1 MDSLELNKIFG
12 AILGTLLFVMGLGFL
27 AQAIYHPIEGRGPGY
42 VLAEAEEGAGGGE
55 EEGPVV
61 VADLGTLMASADIS
75 AGEAAAR
82 KCTGC
87 HNFVAGAGN
96 KQGPQ
101 LYDLVNRLVA
111 SHEGFAYS
119 NILLEHK
126 DRGDVWSYENLSAF
140 LLAPKGYAPGTK
152 MAFPGIKSDAERAN
166 VLAYLGSLS
175 ASPVAYPVPAAAEAP
190 AEAAPAADAPAADAP
205 VAEAPSTE
213 APAAEA
219 PAMDAP
225 AAEAAPAVETPTTTD
240 AETMVEGTPVQAT
253 PDTTTPAP

>member
-61 VADLGTLMASADIS
+61 VADIGTLLASAD
-75 AGEAAAR
+75 AAAGQAGVR
-82 KCTGC
+82 VCSSC
-87 HNFVAGAGN
+87 HSFTPDGKNGAGP
-96 KQGPQ
+96 G
-101 LYDLVNRLVA
+101 LYDVVGRLVG
-111 SHEGFAYS
+111 SHEGYAYS
-119 NILLEHK
+119 AALIEHK
-126 DRGDVWSYENLSAF
+126 DRGDVWTYENLNAF
-140 LLAPKGYAPGTK
+140 ITNPKGYAPGTK
-152 MAFPGIKSDAERAN
+152 MSYGGMKNDEQRAN
-166 VLAYLGSLS
+166 LIAYLGSLS

-190 AEAAPAADAPAADAP
+190 AEAAPAAEAPAPEAPAA
-205 VAEAPSTE
+205 E

-219 PAMDAP
+219 PAMEAP